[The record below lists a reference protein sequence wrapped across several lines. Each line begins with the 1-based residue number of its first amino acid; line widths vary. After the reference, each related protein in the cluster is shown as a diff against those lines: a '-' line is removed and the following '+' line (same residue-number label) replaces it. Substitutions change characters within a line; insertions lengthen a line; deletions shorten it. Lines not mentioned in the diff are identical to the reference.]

1 MPRFLLA
8 ALLVL
13 TVSGCALQRQ
23 PPRHPWLATPFVSSE
38 VDAAREVARRVIP
51 CLQPA
56 ASTRQQNEHR
66 RCQARYLGPA
76 LLHRATRHPLP
87 LEWLGGLTLATLGPC
102 DAQDA
107 RMFSHAGTPWPRH
120 MRLWLCA
127 DSQIDSDMARVVVQY
142 VREAKTGHLQIGG
155 VKLVRLWPLDGR
167 QSYNPYLRNLHR

>member
-1 MPRFLLA
+1 MIRPLSV

-13 TVSGCALQRQ
+13 ATAACTLERQ
-23 PPRHPWLATPFVSSE
+23 PPRHPWLATPFVAGE
-38 VDAAREVARRVIP
+38 VDAARAVARQVIP

-56 ASTRQQNEHR
+56 ASPRQQRQHQ
-66 RCQARYLGPA
+66 RCQQRHLSAGFLR
-76 LLHRATRHPLP
+76 RATRHRLP
-87 LEWLGGLTLATLGPC
+87 LEWLGGLTIATLGPC

-107 RMFSHAGTPWPRH
+107 RMFSHTGTTWPRH

-142 VREAKTGHLQIGG
+142 VREPKIGRLQIGG
-155 VKLVRLWPLDGR
+155 VKLVRLWPLDDR

>member
-1 MPRFLLA
+1 MIRPLLI

-13 TVSGCALQRQ
+13 ATAACTLERR
-23 PPRHPWLATPFVSSE
+23 PPRHPWLATPFVAGE
-38 VDAAREVARRVIP
+38 VDAAREVASRVIP

-56 ASTRQQNEHR
+56 ASPRQQVEHQ
-66 RCQARYLGPA
+66 RCQARYLSPD
-76 LLHRATRHPLP
+76 LLRGASRHPLP
-87 LEWLGGLTLATLGPC
+87 LEWLGGLTLSTLGPC

-107 RMFSHAGTPWPRH
+107 RMFSHTGTTWPRH

-142 VREAKTGHLQIGG
+142 VREPKTGLQIGG
-155 VKLVRLWPLDGR
+155 VKLVRLWPLDDR